1 MLTLMHTTA
10 VTDEAQ
16 DRMIVTMGYF
26 YNHRK
31 GVPSWLKDTWSFS
44 LTTHTWTLLNSGE
57 NEPVPRARYGQS
69 VVKYGRSLYM
79 YGGTGD
85 DRNRR
90 GTVLSEARE
99 LWRYDLDG
107 NAWTL
112 IHETSDDAAFPIPR
126 SLHTA
131 ALIGGNKMLMFA
143 GFIQHTEFNHRDDT
157 WLLDLDTHQW
167 TEVLTTGPSPAERFG
182 ACMAG
187 LGDRVYMYGGMSRV
201 THSILSDFWV
211 FTLGQG
217 WEQIVPK
224 QESATL
230 PTARNY
236 HGMAAVRYSLDG
248 SAPRTYMAIFAGA
261 NCTGSC
267 FCKSDTWLYDIESG
281 LWFPVAV
288 PEEPATRYHHSLVEH
303 GGRLYA
309 FGGESYKPV
318 YKYHNG
324 VIQLTLGSP
333 SAGGGSVTVWAIL
346 LISAGAVAVFVA
358 VRRRKGVPDGR
369 FLQKRA

>member
-1 MLTLMHTTA
+1 
-10 VTDEAQ
+10 
-16 DRMIVTMGYF
+16 MIVTMGYF

-31 GVPSWLKDTWSFS
+31 GVPSWLKDTWAFS
-44 LTTHTWTLLNSGE
+44 LTSQTWTLLNSGE

-69 VVKYGRSLYM
+69 VVKYGRSLFM

-99 LWRYDLDG
+99 LWRYDLDT
-107 NAWTL
+107 NVWTL
-112 IHETSDDAAFPIPR
+112 IYETTDDAAFPIPR

-131 ALIGGNKMLMFA
+131 ALIGGNKMLIFA

-157 WLLDLDTHQW
+157 WLLDLDTYQW
-167 TEVLTTGPSPAERFG
+167 TEVAPKGPSPSERFG
-182 ACMAG
+182 ACMVG
-187 LGDRVYMYGGMSRV
+187 LGDKVYMFGGMSRV

-217 WEQIVPK
+217 WKQIMPK
-224 QESATL
+224 QEPATL

-236 HGMAAVRYSLDG
+236 HGMTTVRYSLDG
-248 SAPRTYMAIFAGA
+248 TLRTYIAIFAGA

-267 FCKSDTWLYDIESG
+267 FCKSDAWLYDLESG

-303 GGRLYA
+303 RGRLYA

-318 YKYHNG
+318 YKYHNS
-324 VIQLTLGSP
+324 VIELTLGD
-333 SAGGGSVTVWAIL
+333 AGGSWGGL
-346 LISAGAVAVFVA
+346 LGVLLMVSVAVIVMMY
-358 VRRRKGVPDGR
+358 VGR
-369 FLQKRA
+369 GKEPEGRYLHKRA